1 MLERETK
8 SRRDEMNEARKVVFG
23 PGNDSLREIFVD
35 GVHFGTCEFD
45 FNADCFWMHG
55 EDPEANYG
63 RTFEDSFEDIAK
75 RYGGVVHKI
84 N

>member
-1 MLERETK
+1 MALFTATRA
-8 SRRDEMNEARKVVFG
+8 SW
-23 PGNDSLREIFVD
+23 
-35 GVHFGTCEFD
+35 TCEFD

-63 RTFEDSFEDIAK
+63 RDFEDSFEDIAK